1 MKEFITEL
9 EIDKA
14 LDYLRDG
21 AADLG
26 AAKEH
31 AIMTERMVKHTLALL
46 MKEHSDLPVS
56 AQQREAM
63 ADERY
68 RMAIWKEAQAAGAL
82 EIMRGLREAAAL
94 KIEAWRTMVSSI
106 RMMKL

>member
-14 LDYLRDG
+14 LDYLRDN
-21 AADLG
+21 ATAIG
-26 AAKEH
+26 AAKTN
-31 AIMTERMVKHTLALL
+31 AVRTERMVKHTLALL

-63 ADERY
+63 ADKRYLEAIER
-68 RMAIWKEAQAAGAL
+68 EAVAAGEL
-82 EIMRGLREAAAL
+82 EVMRGLREAAAL
-94 KIEAWRTMVSSI
+94 KIEAWRTMASTIKS
-106 RMMKL
+106 MKL